1 MNRALVIV
9 PALAAAAMLLTG
21 PASAT
26 STKKHHVSCSK
37 IRSELDAG
45 KKPAEV
51 ASDLNVSEAAVM
63 KCTPKVAST
72 KHSKTHQQ
80 SHTAPAQ

>member
-1 MNRALVIV
+1 MNRALVII
-9 PALAAAAMLLTG
+9 AAGMLLAG
-21 PASAT
+21 PVSAT
-26 STKKHHVSCSK
+26 TTKKHQVSCAK
-37 IRSELDAG
+37 IRSELTAG

-51 ASDLNVSEAAVM
+51 ASDLNVSEAKVM

-72 KHSKTHQQ
+72 KQHSSKSTHQQ